1 MEAIKYLVR
10 IPEKRE
16 LTVTVPPHIE
26 ANQMAE
32 LILMVKA
39 RSGDYANRIQ
49 AMKDAES
56 DELFLQDLK
65 EVSAD
70 FQAVD
75 AADWA
80 PSP

>member
-1 MEAIKYLVR
+1 MEAIKYLVK

-16 LTVTVPPHIE
+16 VTVTVPPHIR
-26 ANQMAE
+26 ANQIAE
-32 LILMVKA
+32 LILMV
-39 RSGDYANRIQ
+39 GEQPDDYANKIQ
-49 AMKDAES
+49 AMKAAAS

-70 FQAVD
+70 FQVVD
-75 AADWA
+75 AADWT